1 MGGAAL
7 WTLHNS
13 AGEPILT
20 VIDGKAEAAE
30 ALAQALA
37 AVEHA
42 TPSPALTAH
51 VYEALLILA
60 DMGWAVV
67 RRTP

>member
-1 MGGAAL
+1 MIP

-20 VIDGKAEAAE
+20 MVNGKAEAAE
-30 ALAQALA
+30 AVALALA

-42 TPSPALTAH
+42 TPSPELVAH
-51 VYEALLILA
+51 VYEALLLLA
-60 DMGWAVV
+60 DAGWAVV

>member
-1 MGGAAL
+1 MMP
-7 WTLHNS
+7 WTLRNS

-20 VIDGKAEAAE
+20 VVNGKAEAAE
-30 ALAQALA
+30 AVAQALA

-42 TPSPALTAH
+42 SPSPELTAH